1 MRILVATCAGV
12 SPEAGIAGIPLTK
25 IAGHFALPLFAGS
38 VASQTEGITEVAP
51 TPLPETPT
59 PGATDVTKGKKKAEV
74 TTGKTS
80 KKTTSK
86 GTAGLATE
94 KAEGTGLQGTGT
106 QQGLNLGTIAEAKT
120 GSPQKGPKKKTGG
133 NY

>member
-1 MRILVATCAGV
+1 MCIGN
-12 SPEAGIAGIPLTK
+12 
-25 IAGHFALPLFAGS
+25 LFGGPKTPPPPPVPNAPTPPPPP
-38 VASQTEGITEVAP
+38 QETQVAP

-59 PGATDVTKGKKKAEV
+59 PGPTDTAKKGGKAEV
-74 TTGKTS
+74 TTTKS
-80 KKTTSK
+80 DKKTTSK
-86 GTAGLATE
+86 GTAGLAVE
-94 KAEGTGLQGTGT
+94 KAAGTGLQGTGT

>member
-1 MRILVATCAGV
+1 MCIGNLLSRPKT
-12 SPEAGIAGIPLTK
+12 PPPPPQET
-25 IAGHFALPLFAGS
+25 
-38 VASQTEGITEVAP
+38 QVAP

-74 TTGKTS
+74 TTTKS
-80 KKTTSK
+80 DKKTTSK
-86 GTAGLATE
+86 GTAGLAVE

-106 QQGLNLGTIAEAKT
+106 QQGLNLGTIAEAKAAPT
-120 GSPQKGPKKKTGG
+120 PGTKKGTKKTGG